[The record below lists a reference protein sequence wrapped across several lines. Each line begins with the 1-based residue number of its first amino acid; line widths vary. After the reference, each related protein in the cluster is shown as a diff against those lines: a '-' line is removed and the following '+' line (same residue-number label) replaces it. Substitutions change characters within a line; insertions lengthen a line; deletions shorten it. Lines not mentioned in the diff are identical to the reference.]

1 MGHSSRHTGSARLA
15 DDQPCPTT
23 GTKSERPSTKARTV
37 KRQCGSFHTP
47 PFVDCATFELP
58 GTLIG
63 LSRAP
68 SGNKSTI
75 SVRSVFSG
83 PDLAYTAYTSRR
95 GSHPVKFAA
104 MLLAPRRSVP
114 PSRIVS
120 PCTVLLHE
128 YALHHHMSRSPSAFF
143 SSKTSILL
151 HQELQYVLEHEAH
164 SCASSRRATGTL
176 ADRGLIPAREAQAL
190 HDAGSS

>member
-1 MGHSSRHTGSARLA
+1 M
-15 DDQPCPTT
+15 
-23 GTKSERPSTKARTV
+23 
-37 KRQCGSFHTP
+37 
-47 PFVDCATFELP
+47 
-58 GTLIG
+58 
-63 LSRAP
+63 
-68 SGNKSTI
+68 
-75 SVRSVFSG
+75 RSVFSG
-83 PDLAYTAYTSRR
+83 PILSTQLTPR
-95 GSHPVKFAA
+95 H
-104 MLLAPRRSVP
+104 LLSSPLCSWPRRSVP

-120 PCTVLLHE
+120 PCTLLLHE